1 MCVGLLDKA
10 KEDGGE
16 DALNFYDNGCGY
28 LLWCGKL
35 TKQQTD
41 FWSTMLRYCQNMEYD
56 QEEVVDCIYFLL
68 DEMQSNAALQ
78 QLRSEVAG
86 VLTRLFFGQNYSV
99 IKNCKEN
106 MEKVEMIRQFL

>member
-1 MCVGLLDKA
+1 
-10 KEDGGE
+10 
-16 DALNFYDNGCGY
+16 
-28 LLWCGKL
+28 
-35 TKQQTD
+35 
-41 FWSTMLRYCQNMEYD
+41 MLRYCQNMEYD

-106 MEKVEMIRQFL
+106 MEKVEMIRQFLQDPSVAAKVREVVETGSDFVKKNYRQFF